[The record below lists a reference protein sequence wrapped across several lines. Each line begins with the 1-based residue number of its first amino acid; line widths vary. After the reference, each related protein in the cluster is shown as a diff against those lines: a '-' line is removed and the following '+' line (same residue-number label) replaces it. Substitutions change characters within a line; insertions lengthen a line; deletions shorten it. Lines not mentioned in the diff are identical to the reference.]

1 MPDLRA
7 NPKDLAALHNALL
20 RFAERQQE
28 AFAQAEDETQA
39 LLRAIAEA
47 LDAARARE
55 RLLNERAQQC
65 YQQAAYVAAAG
76 GWLDCKPIERA
87 LAHAEWRVAQ
97 LIRAQ
102 DLVER
107 AWERYRSRQS
117 RLRDAELERALPRA
131 ARYLEAVLNGVEAY
145 LEVRLDRSDE
155 PPEGFIPSPAQTQ
168 QYQPTLDEL
177 LTKKHVEGELRPRNP
192 EHGV

>member
-1 MPDLRA
+1 MPDLHA
-7 NPKDLAALHNALL
+7 NPEDLAALRNALL

-28 AFAQAEDETQA
+28 AFAQAEAEVQA
-39 LLRAIAEA
+39 LLRDIAEA
-47 LDAARARE
+47 LAAARARE

-65 YQQAAYVAAAG
+65 HQQAAYVAAAG
-76 GWLDCKPIERA
+76 GWLDCAPAERA
-87 LAHAEWRVAQ
+87 LAHAERRVAQ

-102 DLVER
+102 DMLAR
-107 AWERYRSRQS
+107 AWETYHSRQS
-117 RLRDAELERALPRA
+117 YLRDAELERALPRA
-131 ARYLEAVLNGVEAY
+131 VRYLEAVLNGVEAY
-145 LEVRLDRSDE
+145 LAVRLDRADE